1 MLLLIGLFKKNLVAF
16 DWLILSDSGSDS
28 FQNKSHCVVL
38 VCEAFIVK
46 QQQEVVAVGSFSPLK
61 GFNMILKF

>member
-1 MLLLIGLFKKNLVAF
+1 MLLLIGLLKKNEVAF

-28 FQNKSHCVVL
+28 FHNKSHCVIL

-46 QQQEVVAVGSFSPLK
+46 QEQEVVAVGSFFPPF
-61 GFNMILKF
+61 G